1 LFKSDISF
9 FCLQIHFSTQMKTGM
24 FWETHC
30 HVFFSVPV
38 STDTKYFWN
47 DTIETY
53 AMFG

>member
-1 LFKSDISF
+1 MSS
-9 FCLQIHFSTQMKTGM
+9 
-24 FWETHC
+24 
-30 HVFFSVPV
+30 FSVPV